1 MKNRYKVIKK
11 EEVKKNDSILEIDL
25 YLADE
30 ELLDFYVVHAT
41 KGLNTKKYIDG
52 RIEDESINRF
62 DAAISLVD
70 YDIKF
75 YDLLEKEFITSKL
88 NKLVLK
94 KDANVALRK
103 PIYETSTKEELAYV
117 EEENKEYKKLV
128 KECRR

>member
-1 MKNRYKVIKK
+1 MAFSGNLYGFS
-11 EEVKKNDSILEIDL
+11 SIFVP
-25 YLADE
+25 Y
-30 ELLDFYVVHAT
+30 F
-41 KGLNTKKYIDG
+41 
-52 RIEDESINRF
+52 
-62 DAAISLVD
+62 AAISLVD

-94 KDANVALRK
+94 KNANVALRK

-117 EEENKEYKKLV
+117 EEENRAYKELV